1 MIDIVTEFRL
11 QPKPGFYNVLTY
23 EEAHSSGEVLYGPYE
38 SRPLAKIAKI
48 ELRTHMETKKV
59 A

>member
-1 MIDIVTEFRL
+1 MIDIITEFRL

-23 EEAHSSGEVLYGPYE
+23 EQSRSSGEVVYGPYI
-38 SRPLAKIAKI
+38 SRPLARIAKT
-48 ELRTHMETKKV
+48 ELRTRMETKKV